1 MAGEDISRI
10 MDKLDAMTRELGSIG
25 PRLDSLEEAFRCAR
39 QLESRVVVVESS
51 IMAVVENCK
60 AIQEQ
65 KEKHRIPWQNIIP
78 TVLAGA
84 IMALLGAI
92 FALVLR

>member
-25 PRLDSLEEAFRCAR
+25 PRLDALEDLVRCWR
-39 QLESRVVVVESS
+39 GLESRVVVVESS
-51 IMAVVENCK
+51 VKTIVENCK
-60 AIQEQ
+60 AIQEG
-65 KEKHRIPWQNIIP
+65 KERHRIPWQNIIP
-78 TVLAGA
+78 AVLTGA

>member
-39 QLESRVVVVESS
+39 QLEGRVILVES
-51 IMAVVENCK
+51 AVRALADNCK
-60 AIQEQ
+60 AAREQ
-65 KEKHRIPWQNIIP
+65 KESRRIPWQTIIP
-78 TVLAGA
+78 AIITAAILALMGA
-84 IMALLGAI
+84 V
-92 FALVLR
+92 FALVLK